1 MSYAMSAALQEA
13 VYTALSADGDI
24 YVAVGNAIYDA
35 MPSGAVPS
43 LYVAI
48 GPEQVRNDDDKT
60 GSGAEHVFVVSVVTE
75 APGFASAK
83 VAAGLVCDVLHE
95 APLPLSRGRL
105 VSLRFRS
112 AKAARIEKGTG
123 RKIDLTF
130 RARVEDV

>member
-13 VYTALSADGDI
+13 VFTALSAHGDLHG
-24 YVAVGNAIYDA
+24 AVGTAIFDA
-35 MPSGAVPS
+35 MPSGAVPT
-43 LYVAI
+43 LYVAL
-48 GPEQVRNDDDKT
+48 GPEQVRIADDKT

-83 VAAGLVCDVLHE
+83 TAAGLVCDALHE
-95 APLPLSRGRL
+95 APLVLSRGRL

-112 AKAARIEKGTG
+112 AKAAKIEKGTG

-130 RARVEDV
+130 RARVEDD